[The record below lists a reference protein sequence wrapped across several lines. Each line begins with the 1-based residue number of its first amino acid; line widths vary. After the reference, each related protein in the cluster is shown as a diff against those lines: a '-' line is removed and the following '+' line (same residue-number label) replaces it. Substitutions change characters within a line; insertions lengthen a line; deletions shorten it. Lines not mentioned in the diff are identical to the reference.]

1 MPQLPNPWYLL
12 GSVALVI
19 AAFAFGSSHGHH
31 TASVEYQLKID
42 KLNLHVADLNE
53 QARAVEQSRS
63 EQINGLATKLSK
75 AQTDAQNRFGILD
88 AGLRSGAIRLS
99 VPTSNQWGIQPTQG
113 STIAARSGDQTRT
126 YLDPA
131 FAESLVAITDEGD
144 SAIRQLNTCID
155 SYNIIRG
162 QVNATE

>member
-12 GSVALVI
+12 GSVALVV

-42 KLNLHVADLNE
+42 QLNLHVADMNE
-53 QARAVEQSRS
+53 QARATEQSRT

-99 VPTSNQWGIQPTQG
+99 VPASTQWGIQPAQG
-113 STIAARSGDQTRT
+113 SAASTGGGNQART

-131 FAESLVAITDEGD
+131 FAESLVSITDEGD

-155 SYNIIRG
+155 SYNVIRG